1 MGQVTRSNRDAQ
13 EQRLKIKTLSQQMKN
28 LAVSGTGIS
37 PWEAEVLVET
47 IEEVYFSNPEL
58 REARQGQLRYSCV
71 TATEPPGKPVGE
83 CQMVTVIVTL
93 FEDCD
98 KLNLSYR
105 DKDASIEMRR
115 RRLLR
120 VTAEAR
126 EQKGLLSQEDL
137 AEILMCDVRTIRRD
151 IAALRRLEIVVP
163 TRGTVKDIGPGVTHR
178 ALAVR
183 LWLEGKEPTEIA
195 RHIQHSIKAVEN
207 YLEKFKRVSYL
218 RRKGFTDFEIARTV
232 GISNAATATFVEF
245 YNLYKNQAMFA
256 NRMEEIE
263 IVGAQSYQA
272 QDEKKE
278 FPMSKIFTSARQV
291 KP

>member
-28 LAVSGTGIS
+28 LAVSGAGIS

-47 IEEVYFSNPEL
+47 IEEVYFRNPEL

-71 TATEPPGKPVGE
+71 AATEPPGKPVAE

-120 VTAEAR
+120 ITEEAR

-232 GISNAATATFVEF
+232 GISNAATATFVEL

-278 FPMSKIFTSARQV
+278 FPMSKIFTHARQV